1 MLKIDNALQQVWD
14 WKDAI
19 YKDSKD
25 KSVHGIATSIRKEA
39 AALRKSGRLHLRKIR
54 LAHPSHA

>member
-1 MLKIDNALQQVWD
+1 MLKVDKALQQVWD

-25 KSVHGIATSIRKEA
+25 KSVHGIAATIRKEA
-39 AALRKSGRLHLRKIR
+39 AALRKSGRLHLGKPV
-54 LAHPSHA
+54 LAHS